1 MRKRIVLSALLVAT
15 ALLFGNWGF
24 LVHRT
29 VHQLAVYEL
38 PKPMRSFFFTHVNSL
53 VENAPR
59 PDQRRSKD
67 STEATKHFID
77 LEAYYDFKN
86 PATYNIPYTWDEA
99 VKRYSADTLIKY
111 GYVPY
116 VIVTMKE
123 KLTAAFRSGNK
134 DSILF
139 YAADIGHYIGDAN
152 VPLHTTL
159 NYDGQLTKQNGIHAL
174 WESVVP
180 ELVLDQYN
188 LYSSH
193 RATYISDPGKTAWEA
208 IMRAHLLV
216 DDMLKKEIEA
226 SKGFTDSTKYRM
238 QVRRG
243 REVRYYTS
251 EFAKAY
257 GKLLGNSINEQ
268 LIYSANMIADFWYTA
283 WVDAGKPDLDKITAE
298 WSKSQKKIYKQE
310 VKAWKKN
317 ELIEKKMLIS
327 KKQVQAES

>member
-1 MRKRIVLSALLVAT
+1 MRKIFALSFIIISIQ
-15 ALLFGNWGF
+15 LLFTNWGF

-38 PKPMRSFFFTHVNSL
+38 PKPMRNFFFANRQNL

-67 STEATKHFID
+67 STEAPKHFID
-77 LEAYYDFKN
+77 LEAYYDFKDLS
-86 PATYNIPYTWDEA
+86 TYNIPYTWEEA
-99 VKRYSADTLIKY
+99 VKRYSVDTLYKY

-123 KLTAAFRSGNK
+123 RLTSAFRSGNK

-139 YAADIGHYIGDAN
+139 YAADIGHYIGDIN

-159 NYDGQLTKQNGIHAL
+159 NYDGQLTGQNGIHAL

-180 ELVLDQYN
+180 ELMLDQYN
-188 LYSSH
+188 LYSTH
-193 RATYISDPGKTAWEA
+193 RSTYIADPGKAAWEC
-208 IMRAHLLV
+208 IMRTYPLV
-216 DDMLKKEIEA
+216 SDMLQKEREV
-226 SKGFTDSTKYRM
+226 SKGFTDSTKYRI

-243 REVRYYTS
+243 REVKYYTS

-257 GKLLGNSINEQ
+257 AKSLGNSINEQ
-268 LIYSANMIADFWYTA
+268 LIRSADMIADFWYTA
-283 WVDAGKPDLDKITAE
+283 WVDAGKPNLDAITAN
-298 WSKSQKKIYKQE
+298 WSKEQKKNYKTE
-310 VKAWKKN
+310 FKAWKKN
-317 ELIEKKMLIS
+317 ELLQKKLLIS
-327 KKQVQAES
+327 KNQSATEN

>member
-1 MRKRIVLSALLVAT
+1 MYKSIRLSLLLILVVF
-15 ALLFGNWGF
+15 LFGNWGF

-38 PKPMRSFFFTHVNSL
+38 PKPMRNFFFVNRQSL

-67 STEATKHFID
+67 STEAPKHFID

-86 PATYNIPYTWDEA
+86 AATYNIPYTWEEA
-99 VKRYSADTLIKY
+99 VKRYSIDTIYKY

-116 VIVTMKE
+116 VIVNMKE
-123 KLTAAFRSGNK
+123 RLTAAFRSGNK

-139 YAADIGHYIGDAN
+139 YTADLGHYIGDAN

-159 NYDGQLTKQNGIHAL
+159 NYDGQLTGQNGIHAL

-188 LYSSH
+188 LYSTH
-193 RATYISDPGKTAWEA
+193 RATYITNPGKTVWEC
-208 IMRAHLLV
+208 IMRSHAMV
-216 DDMLKKEIEA
+216 NNMLEKEREA
-226 SKGFTDSTKYRM
+226 TKGFTDSTKYRI
-238 QVRRG
+238 QIRRG
-243 REVRYYTS
+243 REVKYYTS
-251 EFAKAY
+251 EFAKVY
-257 GKLLGNSINEQ
+257 GKLLENTINEQ
-268 LIYSANMIADFWYTA
+268 LIRSADMIADFWYTA
-283 WVDAGKPDLDKITAE
+283 WVDAGKPDLDAITTN
-298 WSKSQKKIYKQE
+298 WSKEQKKNYKTE

-317 ELIEKKMLIS
+317 ELLQKKLLMS
-327 KKQVQAES
+327 KNQAASEN